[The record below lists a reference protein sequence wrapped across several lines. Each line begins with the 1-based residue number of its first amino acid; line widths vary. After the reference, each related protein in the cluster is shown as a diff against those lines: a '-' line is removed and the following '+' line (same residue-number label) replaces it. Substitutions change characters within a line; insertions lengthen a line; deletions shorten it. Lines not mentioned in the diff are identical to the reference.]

1 MCYADILG
9 WSDRIFKA
17 GKDENKEELIRS
29 AGNILHDAYDW
40 IRRMTSN
47 DVTYHVSIFSDSLI
61 VSKGMNSPHKNAG
74 EPEFGRMLTIFQMH
88 QALLSSKGFPVR
100 GALSAGWH
108 YRDDYMELGD
118 ALVEAVRM
126 EESGGPPR
134 IVLGPSVMELLRRQL
149 RFYNRGIGNTPHYK
163 DLLKDNDGL
172 AVERGLTET
181 LSLPRVH
188 EKYRWMAG
196 YHNFVCKRF
205 VNSPQLLVGE
215 DMDLDQ
221 TIDIY
226 EAATSKVSTFLIDNI
241 GFPEPQVLPQSLQDQ
256 E

>member
-1 MCYADILG
+1 
-9 WSDRIFKA
+9 
-17 GKDENKEELIRS
+17 
-29 AGNILHDAYDW
+29 
-40 IRRMTSN
+40 MTSN
-47 DVTYHVSIFSDSLI
+47 DVTYQVSIFSDSLI
-61 VSKGMNSPHKNAG
+61 VSKEMNSPQRNAG

-126 EESGGPPR
+126 EERGGPPR
-134 IVLGPSVMELLRRQL
+134 IVLDPSVMKLLKRQL
-149 RFYNRGIGNTPHYK
+149 RFHHRGIENTPHYK
-163 DLLKDNDGL
+163 DLMKDNDGL
-172 AVERGLTET
+172 IFLDYLSVAFEIFPDRPIFYDLLGDHKKAVERGLTET

-205 VNSPQLLVGE
+205 VQSPWLLVGE
-215 DMDLDQ
+215 DMNLDQ
-221 TIDIY
+221 TIDVY
-226 EAATSKVSTFLIDNI
+226 QEAASKVSTFLIDNV